1 MSTQH
6 NLHRRTHTAVLR
18 GSGAGGL
25 TSRLGLKSCNLYV
38 FHDSPLY
45 DRQLVAAYVAS
56 RCRSRVCPPK
66 CTKANASLLV
76 KRSCCFFFVFLSFS
90 FTRWNN
96 TCSKKEARKAAHE
109 MPDDPHGDE
118 AIRWCLGGSWG
129 GGAGFRPP
137 SPYRP
142 VAAFQR
148 CSKPQLCR
156 TA

>member
-18 GSGAGGL
+18 CSGAGGL

-56 RCRSRVCPPK
+56 SSEMHESKCESALLNVVVAFFLYFFLFRLRVY
-66 CTKANASLLV
+66 
-76 KRSCCFFFVFLSFS
+76 
-90 FTRWNN
+90 
-96 TCSKKEARKAAHE
+96 
-109 MPDDPHGDE
+109 
-118 AIRWCLGGSWG
+118 GGVWVAV
-129 GGAGFRPP
+129 GGAGGGGGGLDPP